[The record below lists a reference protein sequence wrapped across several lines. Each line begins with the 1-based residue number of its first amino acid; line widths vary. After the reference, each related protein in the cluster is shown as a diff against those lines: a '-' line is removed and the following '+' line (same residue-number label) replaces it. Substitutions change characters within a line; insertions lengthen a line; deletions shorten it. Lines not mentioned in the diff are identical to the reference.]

1 MSERPKLTFLAE
13 IAREELQKKGHCSYL
28 DCIFWSPDSRDA
40 LNAVGTEVLRV
51 LKPLGIHAAVKAL
64 AAQTNEISAHK
75 GNSSWRCRRRTS
87 RRPTR
92 RSRAP
97 QSADALRRARL
108 RNREQWRDPCGALGT
123 LAFGVGP

>member
-87 RRPTR
+87 RRPTPGGNMMLLIPPI
-92 RSRAP
+92 A
-97 QSADALRRARL
+97 ADLAGKDLG
-108 RNREQWRDPCGALGT
+108 PGSGAQIG
-123 LAFGVGP
+123 A